1 MAENIMKELRKRKKL
16 NLIDNLRYIDMYVEY
31 VKKTKNR
38 EWSRRQNKFINSIY
52 RSIPKKIKVKP

>member
-52 RSIPKKIKVKP
+52 RSIPKKIKIKP